1 MNIVSFNDTVQYIA
15 NNEIN
20 EGVIIRHFRN
30 DNIIVKNKDK
40 EEKIPLKN
48 IVINISKLNQFF
60 NYTQNLEL
68 NYDNNI
74 KYTSELEKNID
85 NIENITFILY
95 IIILFFLIA
104 YLIGVYIIVNS
115 ETPHIIYMSQL
126 FASIINKN

>member
-1 MNIVSFNDTVQYIA
+1 MNIVSINDTVQYIA